1 MFKTF
6 ISCFNCKI
14 NVTLGLVYNTD
25 IILTLSINLR
35 GHEAKRGKKTFN
47 ILKCVIPLIVLIHL
61 KGDINQNLITIPLTF
76 DLKPSISLHSG
87 LLCDS

>member
-1 MFKTF
+1 MKH
-6 ISCFNCKI
+6 K
-14 NVTLGLVYNTD
+14 
-25 IILTLSINLR
+25 
-35 GHEAKRGKKTFN
+35 EKKTFN